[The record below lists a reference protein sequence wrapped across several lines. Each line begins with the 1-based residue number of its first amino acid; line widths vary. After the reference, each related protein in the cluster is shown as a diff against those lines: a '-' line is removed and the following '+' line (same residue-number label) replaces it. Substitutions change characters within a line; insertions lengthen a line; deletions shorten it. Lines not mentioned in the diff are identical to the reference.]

1 MRLEL
6 FPPINA
12 TLNGISALLLVTGY
26 ILIRNR
32 KVAAHATM
40 MISAFVTSTAFLAC
54 YLTYHAL
61 LKGHVTIFP
70 AGSVRPIYL
79 TILGTHTLLAIVILP
94 MILVTFY
101 RAWNRDWV
109 NHRRIARWTFPLWL
123 YVSITGVVIYWMLYH
138 LAPRL
143 NH

>member
-12 TLNGISALLLVTGY
+12 SLNGLSALLLLIGY

-40 MISAFVTSTAFLAC
+40 MISAFISSTIFLAC
-54 YLTYHAL
+54 YLTYHAMM
-61 LKGHVTIFP
+61 KGHVTIFP
-70 AGSVRPIYL
+70 ASSIRPVYL
-79 TILGTHTLLAIVILP
+79 IILGTHTLLAIAILP
-94 MILVTFY
+94 MILITFY
-101 RAWNRDWV
+101 RALTRNWIK
-109 NHRRIARWTFPLWL
+109 HRKIARWTFPLWL
-123 YVSITGVVIYWMLYH
+123 YVSVTGVVIYWMLYH

-143 NH
+143 RH